1 VPSRPLPEKFLV
13 AFSFAGEQ
21 RDLVRKLVEGVEK
34 ELGSPHV
41 FFDEWFEAYLAG
53 DDADL
58 KLMRIYGE
66 ISVLVVVCISE
77 RYGGKPWTKA
87 EHRAIRARFMQAQ
100 TDAANLSIL
109 PIRVGE
115 GDVPGVLFNTIV
127 PDIRDKTIEQSVEL
141 VTERLRLVQ
150 EAGDQ
155 PVAVGSPNP
164 RPRWPDEPLTMIWP
178 MANHTDVRAAF
189 QRLLTR
195 EAPWRLLTVRGP
207 SASGKSSI
215 TKQMLRNALRVPN
228 LACGRFDFKG
238 TTTLENELQFFVQDL
253 GVPPPPAG
261 VRLNAG
267 LGQILDSLKQAARP
281 ALLIF
286 DTYEA
291 AGEGE
296 DWVEKQLLPGLIR
309 CEWLRVV
316 VSGQSVPK
324 NSGAIWEM
332 DSSPV
337 IDLKLPSV
345 PDWWEFGKQY
355 HPDLQLTEVEVL
367 YKHAEQKPTLL
378 AQLLGPRV

>member
-1 VPSRPLPEKFLV
+1 MPSRPLPEKFLV

-21 RDLVRKLVEGVEK
+21 RDLVRKVVEGVEK
-34 ELGSPHV
+34 ELRSPNV

-58 KLMRIYGE
+58 KLQEIYGHK
-66 ISVLVVVCISE
+66 SALVVVCISE

-87 EHRAIRARFMQAQ
+87 EHRAIRARLMQAQ
-100 TDAANLSIL
+100 TDAANFAIL
-109 PIRVGE
+109 PIRVGD
-115 GDVPGVLFNTIV
+115 GDVKGILFNTIV
-127 PDIRDKTIEQSVEL
+127 PDIRSKTIDQSVEL
-141 VTERLRLVQ
+141 VLARLRLVQ

-155 PVAVGSPNP
+155 PVALGTPQP
-164 RPRWPDEPLTMIWP
+164 TPGWPDEPLSMIWP

-189 QRLLTR
+189 QKLLTR
-195 EAPWRLLTVRGP
+195 TAPWRFLPVRGP
-207 SASGKSSI
+207 SDSGKSSI
-215 TKQMLRNALRVPN
+215 TRQMLHNALRVPG

-238 TTTLENELQFFVQDL
+238 TTKLDNELQFFVQDL
-253 GVPPPPAG
+253 GVPLPPAG

-267 LGQILDSLKQAARP
+267 LGQILDSLKQAVRP

-291 AGEGE
+291 AGEGV
-296 DWVEKQLLPGLIR
+296 DWIEKQLLPSLIR

-316 VSGQSVPK
+316 ISGQSVPK
-324 NSGAIWEM
+324 STSAIWEM

-355 HPDLQLTEVEVL
+355 HPDLQIGEVEVL

-378 AQLLGPRV
+378 AQLLGPKV